1 MIRLLLSNEKLNFET
16 ILKESKDRVQL
27 VYSFLAILEMLQQE
41 MIDIQ
46 VGLGFN
52 NFWVSRREAGSEPAY
67 YGDEE

>member
-1 MIRLLLSNEKLNFET
+1 
-16 ILKESKDRVQL
+16 

-52 NFWVSRREAGSEPAY
+52 NFWVSRREAGAEPAY
-67 YGDEE
+67 YGDEEA

>member
-1 MIRLLLSNEKLNFET
+1 
-16 ILKESKDRVQL
+16 

-52 NFWVSRREAGSEPAY
+52 NFWVSRREAGAEPAY
-67 YGDEE
+67 YSDEE